1 MNQASFSSLG
11 ILWWVKHRTQSDLAE
26 ENRHRSNN
34 NSNKYKITTVP
45 VFSMNKHQW
54 CRTAYTRRNATEA
67 RNTLGL
73 DFQVLSLKL
82 KHVHLSTGH
91 STAACHVIYWFPK
104 PFLSSRQVCLW
115 HCFTNKGWGLFFV
128 QLPEWSI
135 TNRSL
140 ICKWAWYTNAT
151 GVYLILI
158 CRLTSKHLILLA
170 IKTACRQYLVH
181 LYGHLY

>member
-1 MNQASFSSLG
+1 MYLLNIIYESSI
-11 ILWWVKHRTQSDLAE
+11 ILVPGNTVVSKTQNTEWSSRG
-26 ENRHRSNN
+26 NRHRSNN

-91 STAACHVIYWFPK
+91 TRLLPVTWYTGFPS
-104 PFLSSRQVCLW
+104 PSSLQGKYVCDIASL
-115 HCFTNKGWGLFFV
+115 TKGGDY
-128 QLPEWSI
+128 
-135 TNRSL
+135 SL
-140 ICKWAWYTNAT
+140 CNCQSEALQTEAWYANEPDT
-151 GVYLILI
+151 
-158 CRLTSKHLILLA
+158 
-170 IKTACRQYLVH
+170 QMQLVCIWFSFVI
-181 LYGHLY
+181 